1 MKFRISIPLK
11 KDEDIDNIINKVKK
25 NQNVEDI
32 KCENNVLI
40 VDSSIKITEK
50 EILDLIDE
58 KKENIKTDVFY
69 FDNIDCPNCANKVE
83 VALNKSPLIEEANV
97 VFLSNKI
104 IVKHNENNIFE
115 EVKRIVNT
123 IEKDTNLFVNKDDIK
138 VSVSSNDK
146 EHHHKHHHDH
156 HHEAC
161 ECGEHHHD
169 HECCSHEHHEECC
182 CNHNHEHKE
191 NDEHNHIEK
200 NRNTKDFVRKLIFI
214 IGCILFGVATILL
227 VLGNEEILSILN
239 IDLILSGNGY
249 FIPLFV
255 LFITSYLLLSYDL
268 IYKSI
273 YGILHKD
280 YFNESLL
287 MVIASLGA
295 IVLSFIGDIELFEAC
310 AVVLLYKIG
319 ESLQDKATEKSKDA
333 IKGLLDIEVN
343 EVTLKDG
350 SIKNIDDVKV
360 GDIIVIKAGEK
371 IALDGILVSSS
382 TSLDMKALTGES
394 EPVYRN
400 EGEEILSGSL
410 NLTNVVEV
418 EVTKENN
425 ESTISKVKKIVEE
438 ANSKKSK
445 SEQFITKFARIYTP
459 IVLAIAAIVLIV
471 QLILEVNAQDA
482 LNNVFSILVISCPC
496 SLVISIPLAY
506 FASLGNAS
514 KNGVLVKGGNYLEA
528 LTSVEKII
536 VDKTGTITKGEFD
549 IVEVVPN
556 NVSKEELLNI
566 AAMVESFSSHPIAK
580 SIKKASQKDFELNDA
595 LIEEIAGNG
604 LKMILNDSIYLVGN
618 ERLMKQNDVPYIQN
632 ESIGSVVYVS
642 KNRNFLGSIVIRDQ
656 IKNNAKETIDELHI
670 MNIDTLM
677 LTGDKKIFGEFVA
690 NQVGIKEV
698 YSELLPQE
706 KYQIVDRLIDNK
718 KRNIVYVGDGINDT
732 PSLRRSD
739 VGIALGGIGSDLAK
753 ETADIVIMN
762 DDISKIKDVI
772 SLSKYT
778 KKVIVQNVIFILLTK
793 LIAIGI
799 SMSGVLESYAM
810 LVAIFADVG
819 VCLLCILNS
828 LRILSFKNKTK

>member
-1 MKFRISIPLK
+1 MKFRISIPLN
-11 KDEDIDNIINKVKK
+11 KDDDIENVKRKLKK

-32 KCENNVLI
+32 RLENNVLI
-40 VDSSIKITEK
+40 VDSSIKMTEK
-50 EILDLIDE
+50 EIFDLIDE
-58 KKENIKTDVFY
+58 KTESIKTDIFY

-83 VALNKSPLIEEANV
+83 LALNKSPLIEEASV
-97 VFLSNKI
+97 IFLSNKI
-104 IVKHNENNIFE
+104 IIKHNEKNILG
-115 EVKRIVNT
+115 EVKRIVNS
-123 IEKDTNLFVNKDDIK
+123 IEKDTNVFINKDDIK
-138 VSVSSNDK
+138 TRVLLNDIEYHH
-146 EHHHKHHHDH
+146 EHHNDQHHGF
-156 HHEAC
+156 C
-161 ECGEHHHD
+161 ECGNHHD
-169 HECCSHEHHEECC
+169 HECCLHEHNEECC
-182 CNHNHEHKE
+182 CHHHNHEHKE
-191 NDEHNHIEK
+191 NSESNHIK
-200 NRNTKDFVRKLIFI
+200 NNKNAKDFVKKLAFI
-214 IGCILFGVATILL
+214 IGCVLYGIATIVL
-227 VLGNEEILSILN
+227 VLGNEKILSIIN
-239 IDLILSGNGY
+239 IDPILSGNGY
-249 FIPLFV
+249 LIPLYV
-255 LFITSYLLLSYDL
+255 LFITSYLLLAYDL

-350 SIKNIDDVKV
+350 SIRNIDDVKI
-360 GDIIVIKAGEK
+360 GDIIIIKVGEK
-371 IALDGILVSSS
+371 IALDGVLVSSN

-394 EPVYRN
+394 EPVFKS
-400 EGEEILSGSL
+400 EGDEVLSGSL
-410 NLTNVVEV
+410 NLTNVIEV
-418 EVTKENN
+418 RVTKENK

-459 IVLAIAAIVLIV
+459 IVLIIAVIVLVV
-471 QLILEVNAQDA
+471 QLMLKVDVQDA

-506 FASLGNAS
+506 FASIGSAS

-549 IVEVVPN
+549 IVDVVPN
-556 NVSKEELLNI
+556 NVSKEKLLNT
-566 AAMVESFSSHPIAK
+566 AAMVESFSNHPIAK
-580 SIKKASQKDFELNDA
+580 SIKKVCLEKFELNDA
-595 LIEEIAGNG
+595 LIEEIAGSG

-618 ERLMKQNDVPYIQN
+618 ERLMKQNNIPYIQN
-632 ESIGSVVYVS
+632 ESIGSIVYVS
-642 KNRNFLGSIVIRDQ
+642 KDKNFLGSIVIRDQ
-656 IKNNAKETIDELHI
+656 IKNNAMETIDELHK
-670 MNIDTLM
+670 MNVDTLM
-677 LTGDKKIFGEFVA
+677 LTGDKKVFGQFVA
-690 NQVGIKEV
+690 NQVGIKKV

-706 KYQIVDRLIDNK
+706 KYQIVDRLIENK
-718 KRNIVYVGDGINDT
+718 KQNIVYVGDGINDT
-732 PSLRRSD
+732 PSLRRAD

-772 SLSKYT
+772 CLSKYT
-778 KKVIVQNVIFILLTK
+778 KKVITQNVIFILLTK

-828 LRILSFKNKTK
+828 LRILSFKNKIK